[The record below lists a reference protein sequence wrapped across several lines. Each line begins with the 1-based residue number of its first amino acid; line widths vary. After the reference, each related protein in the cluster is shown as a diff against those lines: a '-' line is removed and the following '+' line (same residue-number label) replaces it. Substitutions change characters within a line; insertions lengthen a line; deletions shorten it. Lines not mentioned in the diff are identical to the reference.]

1 MKQDVNMP
9 TTWEAWGGLATLG
22 MFILSLLLALPR
34 LMTLGK
40 NWNVGS
46 KVVSVLVATPD
57 LLVAAPVILLQWG
70 RLEWAVYV
78 AGTILSYQLVRFA
91 VRRAPPSRLEIGY
104 LVLAA
109 LSFNFVMAALLQE
122 IADNRFELLLSRMSQ
137 EAQAPGMPKVPGLSG
152 QLK

>member
-1 MKQDVNMP
+1 MP
-9 TTWEAWGGLATLG
+9 TTWEAWGGLATVG

-46 KVVSVLVATPD
+46 KFVSVLIATPD
-57 LLVAAPVILLQWG
+57 ILVAAPVVLLQWG
-70 RLEWAVYV
+70 RLEWAVSV

-104 LVLAA
+104 LVLAV
-109 LSFNFVMAALLQE
+109 LSFNFVMTALLQE
-122 IADNRFELLLSRMSQ
+122 IADSRFEMLLSRMNQ
-137 EAQAPGMPKVPGLSG
+137 ELQAPRMPQLPGLSG
-152 QLK
+152 HLK